1 MQDSDTNLSKQVLSE
16 QLRHDWI
23 GQSKVAI
30 GLCDDLKIHG
40 LFDSEVSKAQFKAR
54 VKRAC
59 QQRNDEE
66 LSNQIQSYKK
76 MSALRN
82 EIVKGNSC
90 FFTETLENV
99 RILFRYRVEL
109 YEAKMNYKN
118 KYTSEGYLCDSCESE
133 SETNSHILFCPSYA
147 LIRQNKDL
155 NSDRD
160 LADYLHRVLEIRSNL
175 RLNR

>member
-16 QLRHDWI
+16 QLRHDWT

-30 GLCDDLKIHG
+30 GLCDDLKIDG
-40 LFDSEVSKAQFKAR
+40 LFFYSEVSKAQFKAR

-82 EIVKGNSC
+82 EIVEGNTY

-99 RILFRYRVEL
+99 RILFRHKVEL
-109 YEAKMNYKN
+109 YDAKISYKN
-118 KYTSEGYLCDSCESE
+118 NAHYKS
-133 SETNSHILFCPSYA
+133 
-147 LIRQNKDL
+147 
-155 NSDRD
+155 
-160 LADYLHRVLEIRSNL
+160 
-175 RLNR
+175 